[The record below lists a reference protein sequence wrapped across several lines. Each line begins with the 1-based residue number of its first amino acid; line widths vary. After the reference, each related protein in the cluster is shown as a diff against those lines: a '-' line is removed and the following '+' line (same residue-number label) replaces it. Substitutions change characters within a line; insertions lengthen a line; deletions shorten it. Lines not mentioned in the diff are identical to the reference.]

1 MTGLQKSKS
10 FSSAVDDVPR
20 SSVIGPILPPGLIGP
35 ADPPNALPSTATA
48 TAKNA
53 QARARVTTTSGG
65 QDGAGSVERMG
76 GGVKHAPRPEQRPES
91 PRNRHEHV
99 TKRRVFP
106 GYRRGMDEA
115 RAVLARLERIEAL
128 EARGAPA
135 GRLLDEVRGLLAEA
149 EAWVRTEREGTDLA
163 ESALERCREA
173 LHAAEDGDRE
183 RLKSVPFA
191 AP

>member
-1 MTGLQKSKS
+1 
-10 FSSAVDDVPR
+10 
-20 SSVIGPILPPGLIGP
+20 
-35 ADPPNALPSTATA
+35 
-48 TAKNA
+48 
-53 QARARVTTTSGG
+53 
-65 QDGAGSVERMG
+65 
-76 GGVKHAPRPEQRPES
+76 
-91 PRNRHEHV
+91 
-99 TKRRVFP
+99 
-106 GYRRGMDEA
+106 MDEA

-135 GRLLDEVRGLLAEA
+135 GRLLDEVRGLLADA